1 MDIMHLSIEEYWHKN
16 DDDNFERLNTL
27 KLYRQ
32 LNINIE
38 NYMIDWL
45 IHQLDLKISQ
55 NPTYS
60 KDISTN

>member
-1 MDIMHLSIEEYWHKN
+1 MHLSIEEYWHKN

-45 IHQLDLKISQ
+45 INQLDLKISQ

>member
-1 MDIMHLSIEEYWHKN
+1 MHLSIEEYWHKN

-45 IHQLDLKISQ
+45 IHQLDLKISK

>member
-1 MDIMHLSIEEYWHKN
+1 MYLSIEEYWHKN

-45 IHQLDLKISQ
+45 INQLDLKISQ

>member
-1 MDIMHLSIEEYWHKN
+1 MHLSIEEYWHKY

>member
-1 MDIMHLSIEEYWHKN
+1 MHLNIEEYWHKH

-45 IHQLDLKISQ
+45 IHQLDLKISK

>member
-1 MDIMHLSIEEYWHKN
+1 MHLNIEEYWHKN

-45 IHQLDLKISQ
+45 IHQLDLKISK

>member
-1 MDIMHLSIEEYWHKN
+1 MHLSIEEYWHKN